1 MKRARAKNVHPAAG
15 LAAVA
20 VVVVVVAAAEIA
32 AVVAVAVAVAVI
44 ARAAKIVAGNR
55 WLQTA
60 VTRRFFHINFPGFR
74 MPLGSSASFT
84 V

>member
-1 MKRARAKNVHPAAG
+1 MKRARAKNVRPAAG

-20 VVVVVVAAAEIA
+20 VVVVVAAEVA
-32 AVVAVAVAVAVI
+32 AVVAVAVEVI

>member
-1 MKRARAKNVHPAAG
+1 MKHAHAKNVRPAG
-15 LAAVA
+15 VLAEGAEG
-20 VVVVVVAAAEIA
+20 AAAEIA
-32 AVVAVAVAVAVI
+32 AAVAVAVAVI

-60 VTRRFFHINFPGFR
+60 VTRRFFHRNLPGLRIPF
-74 MPLGSSASFT
+74 GSSAFFT